1 MALATAGF
9 SLGIRAVSSLRPHE
23 ETIPSRVMELV
34 TEMRKDGMQK
44 DPIMIDRDTGTVLDG
59 MHRLAAFKEL
69 GEENAVCCSVEYSS
83 KAITLGRWARCYTV
97 REGDSVAAAVTEAV
111 DARRTSLAEAFSALQ
126 RRETLLAVLTSDSA
140 YLIGG
145 RGTQDGVVAAMATFD
160 RLSEKEGWQRRF
172 VPEDEVDIE
181 LQAKRNLVVLPRRL
195 TKEDVVS
202 AARTGRLLPC
212 KTSMH
217 LIDPRPVAV
226 RFPLAELRS
235 ATTETLRKRLPGGG
249 GRLAPAGTNYD
260 GRRYKERL
268 LFLDTG

>member
-23 ETIPSRVMELV
+23 ETIPTHVRDLV
-34 TEMRKDGMQK
+34 AEMTGDGVQK
-44 DPIMIDRDTGTVLDG
+44 DPIIIDRDTGTVLDG
-59 MHRLAAFKEL
+59 MHRMAAFKEM

-83 KAITLGRWARCYTV
+83 KAITLGRWARCYTLK
-97 REGDSVAAAVTEAV
+97 EGDSAAAAVAEAG

-140 YLIGG
+140 YLMGG
-145 RGTQDGVVAAMATFD
+145 RGTQDEVGAAMAIFD
-160 RLSEKEGWQRRF
+160 GRSEKEGWQRRF
-172 VPEDEVDIE
+172 VPEDDVDVE
-181 LQAKRNLVVLPRRL
+181 LQAKRRIVVIPRRL
-195 TKEDVVS
+195 TKDDVVS
-202 AARTGRLLPC
+202 AARTGRLFPC

-235 ATTETLRKRLPGGG
+235 ATTETLRKRLPDGG

-268 LFLDTG
+268 LFLNTE